1 MAFLFTMAMVHCADD
16 MLSTERLSTVQSGFC
31 AWRMLDDLCGW
42 DVPDAKSPPPSV
54 YVRALGAMTYYT
66 SLPTTIKVT
75 KERELGL
82 FNMLHTMKTT
92 RKVLSGVAGQ
102 FFGEADLPTPNA
114 MANTEGLSCAPFCRA
129 NEKVDGLGCTASW
142 WPHLTGA

>member
-1 MAFLFTMAMVHCADD
+1 
-16 MLSTERLSTVQSGFC
+16 
-31 AWRMLDDLCGW
+31 MLDDLCGW

-54 YVRALGAMTYYT
+54 YVNALGAMTYYT

-92 RKVLSGVAGQ
+92 RKLLSGVAGQ
-102 FFGEADLPTPNA
+102 FFGKAGF
-114 MANTEGLSCAPFCRA
+114 ANSQRYGKYVRAKLRPPFPA
-129 NEKVDGLGCTASW
+129 GNEKVGG
-142 WPHLTGA
+142 PG